1 MTELPESLER
11 QLYDA
16 FHLNV
21 RYNRARH
28 EATIQVTIREDT
40 IMTLTEAT
48 QGDRDAGGRTSGV
61 LGDAFPSSG
70 CPRQG
75 TQKVGTTAEQM
86 ASRQL
91 VVESVVSLPPALR
104 GVHAIRAAQERR
116 ETASP
121 TDAGA
126 VEQ

>member
-11 QLYDA
+11 QLYDV

-40 IMTLTEAT
+40 IMTLTDAR
-48 QGDRDAGGRTSGV
+48 QDDRDAGGRTSGV

-70 CPRQG
+70 CPRQD
-75 TQKVGTTAEQM
+75 
-86 ASRQL
+86 SN
-91 VVESVVSLPPALR
+91 LR
-104 GVHAIRAAQERR
+104 HTV
-116 ETASP
+116 
-121 TDAGA
+121 
-126 VEQ
+126 